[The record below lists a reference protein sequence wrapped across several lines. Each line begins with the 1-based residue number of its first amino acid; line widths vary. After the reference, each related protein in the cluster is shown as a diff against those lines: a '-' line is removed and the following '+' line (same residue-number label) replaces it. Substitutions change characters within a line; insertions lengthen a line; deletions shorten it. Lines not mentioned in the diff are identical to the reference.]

1 MANKSLDGAVERFG
15 ISRTAW
21 RVTILILFAFL
32 AVLGA
37 FLSLTKGYSVI
48 TMSQIVELLLNPG
61 MDPQSQIIWN
71 IRMPRTIVG
80 ALVGINLSL
89 SGAILQAI
97 MRNPLADPHIIGI
110 SSGAGLAGVV
120 IMILFPALEYLI
132 TPVAFVGAM
141 LAAICIYIL
150 AWKNGIKPVRII
162 LAGVAVS
169 AFLSAGISGL
179 MIFYSDRVHG
189 ALMWMVGGLA
199 ARSWPHVS
207 IILPYAAIG
216 LVLALASASYLNI
229 LQLGDEMARGLG
241 VNVEVTRIVMTA
253 IAALLAASAVS
264 VVGLLGFVGL
274 VVPHAARL
282 LIGSDY
288 RFLLPAAALLGVA
301 IVTLSDTFA
310 RVIFAPIELPVG
322 IIMAFLGAPFF
333 LFLLRREI

>member
-1 MANKSLDGAVERFG
+1 MANKELDAAAEHFG
-15 ISRTAW
+15 INRTAW
-21 RVTILILFAFL
+21 RLSILILFLFL
-32 AVLGA
+32 ALLGS
-37 FLSLTKGYSVI
+37 FLSLTKGSSVI
-48 TMSQIVELLLNPG
+48 TMEQIVEILLHPG
-61 MDPQSQIIWN
+61 SDPQSQIIWN

-141 LAAICIYIL
+141 LAAVCIYIL

-199 ARSWPHVS
+199 ARSWPHVN

-216 LVLALASASYLNI
+216 LVLALGSAAYLNI

-241 VNVEVTRIVMTA
+241 INVEVTRIVMTA

-288 RFLLPAAALLGVA
+288 RFLLPAAALLGIA
-301 IVTLSDTFA
+301 IVTFSDTFA
-310 RVIFAPIELPVG
+310 RVVFAPIELPVG

>member
-1 MANKSLDGAVERFG
+1 MANKSLDGAAERFG
-15 ISRTAW
+15 IGRTAW

-37 FLSLTKGYSVI
+37 FLSLTKGSSVI
-48 TMSQIVELLLNPG
+48 TISQIVELLLNPG
-61 MDPQSQIIWN
+61 TDPQSQIIWN

>member
-1 MANKSLDGAVERFG
+1 MQNNHVSEENAYFGLDRKLW
-15 ISRTAW
+15 RTL
-21 RVTILILFAFL
+21 VLTCFSILAG
-32 AVLGA
+32 LGF
-37 FLSLTKGYSVI
+37 FLSLTKGSSVI
-48 TMSQIVELLLNPG
+48 SLNQIVNILMNPV
-61 MDPQSQIIWN
+61 DSAQSQIIWN

-89 SGAILQAI
+89 SGAILQAV

-110 SSGAGLAGVV
+110 SSGAGLAGVA
-120 IMILFPALEYLI
+120 IMILFPTLEYLI
-132 TPVAFVGAM
+132 TPVAFLVAM
-141 LAAICIYIL
+141 FAAICIYCL

-189 ALMWMVGGLA
+189 ALMWMVGGLS
-199 ARSWPHVS
+199 ARSWPHVW
-207 IILPYAAIG
+207 IILPYAIIG
-216 LVLALASASYLNI
+216 FLLALAVASYLNV

-282 LIGSDY
+282 LLGSDY
-288 RFLLPAAALLGVA
+288 RFLMPGAALLGIA
-301 IVTLSDTFA
+301 TITLSDTFA
-310 RVIFAPIELPVG
+310 RVVLAPVELPVG

>member
-1 MANKSLDGAVERFG
+1 MENKQSAEQTEHFG
-15 ISRTAW
+15 IDRTKW
-21 RVTILILFAFL
+21 RITILVIFLFL
-32 AVLGA
+32 ALLGS
-37 FLSLTKGYSVI
+37 FLSLTKGSSIISIKEI
-48 TMSQIVELLLNPG
+48 TDILLNPG
-61 MDPQSQIIWN
+61 NDPRSQIIWN

-120 IMILFPALEYLI
+120 IMILFPAMEYLI
-132 TPVAFVGAM
+132 TPVAFIGAM
-141 LAAICIYIL
+141 LSAVCIYIL

-169 AFLSAGISGL
+169 AFLGAGISGL

-199 ARSWPHVS
+199 ARSWPHVN
-207 IILPYAAIG
+207 IILPYAVIG
-216 LVLALASASYLNI
+216 LILALASAAYLNI

-241 VNVEVTRIVMTA
+241 VNVEVTRIILTA

-288 RFLLPAAALLGVA
+288 RFLLPASALLGIA